1 MFSLKP
7 VELRFV
13 TSAVPLLIVRL
24 SIPATAVILVASRV
38 LLAWFDT
45 TSIIRESEYLPV
57 FTLAL
62 SV

>member
-1 MFSLKP
+1 MLSLKP
-7 VELRFV
+7 VELRFF

-24 SIPATAVILVASRV
+24 SIPDTALILVASRV

-45 TSIIRESEYLPV
+45 TSIIRESEYLLA
-57 FTLAL
+57 FTLAF